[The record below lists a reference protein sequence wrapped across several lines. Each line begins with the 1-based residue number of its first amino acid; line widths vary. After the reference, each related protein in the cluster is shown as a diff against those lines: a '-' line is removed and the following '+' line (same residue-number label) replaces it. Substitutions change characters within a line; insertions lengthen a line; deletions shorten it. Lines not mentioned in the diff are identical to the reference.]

1 MQRYLHDEPVQACPP
16 STWYRFRKFAR
27 RNKRVLGTMTAL
39 ALAALTTIVAL
50 AVSNVLIKK
59 ETAEKVE
66 ALRDKTEALAAAQ
79 ASERNVKIQEGLA
92 KENAVPGRYRA
103 ASRGGAIEDRQKSGV
118 DRTPARLCCAD
129 EPGHASLGSGRP
141 GANART
147 LGNSATQIRSRRSAR
162 LRNGITCGGSAT
174 LGYGP
179 DCLTLRRAL
188 LASCSSPTAR
198 RWLRSVA
205 DLSNFGTSPRLER
218 RSGWSTNQGW
228 GITVSPDGKL
238 LGTWGEVEPSRVW
251 DTSNG
256 RQVAVFEGTTA
267 PSFSPDGKLI
277 AVARGTDIE
286 FWDLAT
292 RQRHAVLHRSKA
304 DGRDNMIQGSFVF
317 ASNGRMAIARV
328 NDGLLRIYRWDGANW
343 REGDEIEQARLE
355 SSRGLFPR
363 RKDDCGGRK
372 QPQALLGRH
381 GKGIGAPAGH
391 TGIVYS
397 VAFSPDGKSLASAGG
412 DRTVRVWDL
421 ATQKQRTSYPHPGPV
436 YSMAYSSDGKTLASA
451 GGHGTLRLWDT
462 VPEDAP
468 SVLEARAGAV
478 AFSPD
483 GKTLLAAS
491 EAGTTL
497 WDVET
502 GMEMAKLDNAGS
514 RLALSPDGNQL
525 AVTHGEWDHE
535 VNLWNLRTWQAVCH
549 PQGAQRADLLPGDLS
564 R

>member
-1 MQRYLHDEPVQACPP
+1 M
-16 STWYRFRKFAR
+16 
-27 RNKRVLGTMTAL
+27 NL
-39 ALAALTTIVAL
+39 AM
-50 AVSNVLIKK
+50 
-59 ETAEKVE
+59 
-66 ALRDKTEALAAAQ
+66 Q
-79 ASERNVKIQEGLA
+79 ASEAGDPRERSNSWKLSDPDSIETIC
-92 KENAVPGRYRA
+92 A
-103 ASRGGAIEDRQKSGV
+103 ASKWYHLWRICHRGLRTRLPHLAASVTGV
-118 DRTPARLCCAD
+118 VFFPD
-129 EPGHASLGSGRP
+129 G
-141 GANART
+141 RT
-147 LGNSATQIRSRRSAR
+147 LASIG
-162 LRNGITCGGSAT
+162 GGSIKLWDVA
-174 LGYGP
+174 
-179 DCLTLRRAL
+179 A
-188 LASCSSPTAR
+188 AR
-198 RWLRSVA
+198 EK
-205 DLSNFGTSPRLER
+205 F
-218 RSGWSTNQGW
+218 GWSTNQGW

-256 RQVAVFEGTTA
+256 RQVAVFEETTA

-317 ASNGRMAIARV
+317 APNGRMAIARV

-343 REGDEIEQARLE
+343 REGDEIEQAVWNLPAAF
-355 SSRGLFPR
+355 SPDG
-363 RKDDCGGRK
+363 KTIAVGGNNLK
-372 QPQALLGRH
+372 LYSADT
-381 GKGIGAPAGH
+381 GKELGAPAGH

-462 VPEDAP
+462 APEDAP

-514 RLALSPDGNQL
+514 RLALSPDGNRL